1 MPTSYKSSRDALQA
15 KPRANSR
22 RQKLSFVALRQ
33 APGRRTKAAPFK
45 AKAAPDPRA
54 MLQPEG
60 DFGGVLLRA
69 IQAGPHDGLADA
81 VKRDPVVWLAKATTQ
96 LVWLLFRSADLDRH
110 AVEAFDGLLDLEAEL
125 EHEIST
131 YGEFART
138 DELRRKAVDDVRQ
151 LLHAFSEKLE
161 NHRDALERGAFTGGE
176 LR

>member
-1 MPTSYKSSRDALQA
+1 MPSPHNAARRPAQA
-15 KPRANSR
+15 KPRVNSP
-22 RQKLSFVALRQ
+22 RQKPSFVALRQ

-60 DFGGVLLRA
+60 DFGGVLLQV
-69 IQAGPHDGLADA
+69 IQAGPHDALAEL
-81 VKRDPVVWLAKATTQ
+81 VKRDPVVRLAKATTR
-96 LVWLLFRSADLDRH
+96 LVWLLFHSADLDHH
-110 AVEAFDGLLDLEAEL
+110 AVEAFYGLLDLEAEL

-138 DELRRKAVDDVRQ
+138 DQFRHKAVDDVRQ

-161 NHRDALERGAFTGGE
+161 IHRDALEHGEFTGGE